1 MIFDILKDATEYT
14 NSNKKSI
21 IILSILY
28 IISIMIPVYTTYK
41 LFISGIMLSIP
52 ILICLFCIF
61 IIPLLLIEG
70 YSYHIIKESLKGT
83 INISEKIPPIKLNLK
98 FLINGI
104 KLLIVNFIYFLPA
117 IIALMCELPLYETL
131 TFQLFLIDLMLL
143 LIGIF
148 LCNISS
154 VNMIKNNSIIKA
166 FDFKEIFLI
175 IKEIGLS
182 IYFKLFIAILIVMIG
197 SYMFLIFIVALI
209 TLIFTYGFPIE
220 FSTITKILISIVLF
234 ILLAIYT
241 IFKDRAIAS
250 IYNLK

>member
-14 NSNKKSI
+14 NNNKKSI
-21 IILSILY
+21 LILSLLY
-28 IISIMIPVYTTYK
+28 IISIMIPVYIIHE
-41 LFISGIMLSIP
+41 LFMNNIMLSIP
-52 ILICLFCIF
+52 IVICLFCIF

-70 YSYHIIKESLKGT
+70 YSYHIIKESLNGT

-104 KLLIVNFIYFLPA
+104 KLLIVNFIYFLPT

-182 IYFKLFIAILIVMIG
+182 IYFKLFIAILIVMLG
-197 SYMFLIFIVALI
+197 SYMLIIFIVALI
-209 TLIFTYGFPIE
+209 TLIFTYSFPIE
-220 FSTITKILISIVLF
+220 FSILTKILISIALF